1 MIRIL
6 LFLSFVLIIAVAL
19 SKMARAERESAEFGQ
34 GNERHMISPK
44 FSRITYILLLILL
57 FGVTSGI
64 LGAA

>member
-19 SKMARAERESAEFGQ
+19 STMARAERESAEFGQ

-44 FSRITYILLLILL
+44 FGRITYILLLILL